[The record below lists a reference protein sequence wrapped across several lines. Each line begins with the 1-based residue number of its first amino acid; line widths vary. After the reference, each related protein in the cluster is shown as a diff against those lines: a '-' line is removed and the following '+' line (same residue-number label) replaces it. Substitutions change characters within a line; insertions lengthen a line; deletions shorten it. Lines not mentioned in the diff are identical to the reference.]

1 MLDLKLIRE
10 SRAAVEQALK
20 TRGATVGL
28 SALLE
33 LDAQRRAR
41 LTELE
46 TLRAE
51 KRKASDVVAQTK
63 AKGQPIDAQIAA
75 LKTVS
80 QREAGLES
88 QLAGLEGQ
96 IKDQLLRIPNIPH
109 ASVPVGDAGANREVR
124 MWGTPKIFD
133 FTPKTH
139 LELIESLGLAD
150 LPRAGLGH
158 PPPRAGSGRGP
169 LRARL
174 RRHTPGSLPA
184 VPRDRDITD

>member
-10 SRAAVEQALK
+10 SRAAVEQ
-20 TRGATVGL
+20 
-28 SALLE
+28 
-33 LDAQRRAR
+33 
-41 LTELE
+41 
-46 TLRAE
+46 
-51 KRKASDVVAQTK
+51 
-63 AKGQPIDAQIAA
+63 A

-133 FTPKTH
+133 FTPNTH
-139 LELIESLGLAD
+139 LDLIESLGLAD
-150 LPRAGLGH
+150 LPRAAKITGSHWVVFTGLG
-158 PPPRAGSGRGP
+158 
-169 LRARL
+169 ARL
-174 RRHTPGSLPA
+174 ERALIAFMLDVHTKEHG
-184 VPRDRDITD
+184 